1 MSLHN
6 ELIDLFGSDITD
18 RAKTVAAQISAAEA
32 YRLSRSAR
40 RLRLAKGPEEKRGI
54 AQQLAEADK
63 LILCRCLADP
73 MYLHMCVS
81 R

>member
-1 MSLHN
+1 MSLQN
-6 ELIDLFGSDITD
+6 ELIHLFGPDII
-18 RAKTVAAQISAAEA
+18 AKAMTVPAQITAAEA
-32 YRLSRSAR
+32 YRVSRSAR
-40 RLRLAKGPEEKRGI
+40 RLRLAQGPAEKRGI

-73 MYLHMCVS
+73 GYLHKCVS